1 MDPVQIVN
9 DVQSFAFLP
18 DYLEGAFAAFGSF
31 MGALFKSLDT
41 TLQNSH
47 IISSFSLYVVL
58 VGVCLLIKKIKG

>member
-9 DVQSFAFLP
+9 DVQTFANFP
-18 DYLEGAFAAFGSF
+18 AYLENAFAAFGTF
-31 MGALFKSLDT
+31 MGDLFKSFNI